1 MQSIPESLQ
10 ASQSPH
16 VDTWGCYLNTQQA
29 EWRICVCIMCI
40 LYLYFVTLS
49 ANHGLCS
56 VAPIVVKV
64 MGCRDMYCMEECLGL
79 H

>member
-1 MQSIPESLQ
+1 MQSLQ

-16 VDTWGCYLNTQQA
+16 MDIWGCYLNTQQA
-29 EWRICVCIMCI
+29 EWENLCVYHCI
-40 LYLYFVTLS
+40 LYFYFVTLS

-56 VAPIVVKV
+56 MAPIVVKV
-64 MGCRDMYCMEECLGL
+64 MGCRDMYCMKDCLGS